1 MDKKYFS
8 ELLNKYLKHEA
19 SEEECDLL
27 IKHYNLFESEPD
39 IFDSFSQ
46 NQKTDIRNEI
56 ENKIWNEI
64 FFEDN
69 NSKDASSPNRRVW
82 ISILSIA
89 AVLVTIISAGIY
101 FLNQEPHKQSSVI
114 SRLTNIKENRLIQL
128 PDGSTVIVSPGSKL
142 NYPSSFDGLAKREV
156 YLDGQAYFDIRHNSV
171 KPFII
176 HTGKLKTIVLGTAFE
191 INAWADDPNIRVTV
205 SRGKVKVE
213 DQNNRT
219 LGVITPNQ
227 QITYDKTSKN
237 VVQKVVNAPEYLE
250 WKEHDLLLSDVT
262 VAEAAELLETR
273 YKVKIIISDDQIR
286 SRRFTTIV
294 RKGETLEQIL
304 KSISE
309 FNEADYHYDREK
321 AVITVVSKQRT
332 SLNEIE

>member
-1 MDKKYFS
+1 MDKKYFIL
-8 ELLNKYLKHEA
+8 LLNKYLKREA
-19 SEEECDLL
+19 TEEEYDLL
-27 IKHYNLFESEPD
+27 VSHYNLFESEPD

-46 NQKTDIRNEI
+46 NQKTDIKNEI
-56 ENKIWNEI
+56 ENNIWNEI

-69 NSKDASSPNRRVW
+69 NSKDASSPNHRVW

-89 AVLVTIISAGIY
+89 AVLFIIISAGLY
-101 FLNQEPHKQSSVI
+101 FLNQEPHKQNSVI

-191 INAWADDPNIRVTV
+191 INAWADGSSIRVTV

-213 DQNNRT
+213 DQFDRT
-219 LGVITPNQ
+219 IGIVTPNQ
-227 QITYDKTSKN
+227 QITYDKSN
-237 VVQKVVNAPEYLE
+237 HNIVQKVVNVLEYLE

-262 VAEAAELLETR
+262 VAEAAKLLEDR
-273 YKVKIIISDDQIR
+273 FKVKIMINDEQIK
-286 SRRFTTIV
+286 SKRFSTTFQ
-294 RKGETLEQIL
+294 KGENIEKIL
-304 KSISE
+304 NSIAE
-309 FNEADYHYDREK
+309 FNDAEYSYDLKK
-321 AVITVVSKQRT
+321 AEVTINSR
-332 SLNEIE
+332 